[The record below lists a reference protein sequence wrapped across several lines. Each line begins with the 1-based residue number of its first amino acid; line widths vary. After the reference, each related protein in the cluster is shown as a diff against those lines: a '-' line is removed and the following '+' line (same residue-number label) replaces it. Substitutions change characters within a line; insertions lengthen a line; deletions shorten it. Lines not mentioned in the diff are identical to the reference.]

1 MNPTQPSPKASGHS
15 VRVAIVDGH
24 AACRMGL
31 TMQLA
36 KTRTATVVWTSA
48 TAEEAFGKL
57 SKESPDL
64 LIVEIHLTG
73 QDGLE
78 FIKNLKP
85 LYPDLKV
92 LVHSSLSEDFYAARC
107 LQAGAMGFLHK
118 ADPMG
123 HLVPAMEKVLEG
135 EVFLST
141 RATNKAIQS
150 LTQNPLRTGNGTG
163 KDLSGKELTDR
174 ELEII
179 ILMAQGDSCQDTAD
193 KLHISPRT
201 VQVHRTNIRNKLGL
215 DSAVRLHAYAVR
227 FYGESAQQPD
237 TGIPPSDTVTPL
249 PATSARKHT
258 PSHKSPPR
266 RVIGKPPAKKPLRR
280 RSSR

>member
-1 MNPTQPSPKASGHS
+1 MNPTQPSPKASVNP

-36 KTRTATVVWTSA
+36 KTRSASVVWTSA

-57 SKESPDL
+57 SKERPEL
-64 LIVEIHLTG
+64 LIVEIHLNG

-92 LVHSSLSEDFYAARC
+92 LVHSSMSEDFYAARC

-123 HLVPAMEKVLEG
+123 HLVPAMEKILGG

-163 KDLSGKELTDR
+163 KDLSGKQLTDR

-179 ILMAQGDSCQDTAD
+179 ILMARGDSCQDTAE

-237 TGIPPSDTVTPL
+237 AGMPPSDTLTPL
-249 PATSARKHT
+249 TEKYVRKNAPATSKA
-258 PSHKSPPR
+258 PPR
-266 RVIGKPPAKKPLRR
+266 RGNVKPPSKRR
-280 RSSR
+280 KSGR